1 VSQMHLQPPQGMPW
15 PMAAASRGMAP
26 AAAMAAHATPSAT
39 QDASST
45 LRALLNINISGP
57 SQPTYQPQPQPQ
69 PQQQPQP
76 QSQPSR
82 PDASAALRMML
93 GVL

>member
-1 VSQMHLQPPQGMPW
+1 
-15 PMAAASRGMAP
+15 MAAASRGMAP

-57 SQPTYQPQPQPQ
+57 SQPTYQPHPQQQPQPQ
-69 PQQQPQP
+69 SQQQPQP